1 MITVA
6 YFTKRGIDE
15 SIEMKEIPIH
25 DKNAFEY
32 YTKEGTYKIEINSG
46 LLVDLKI

>member
-1 MITVA
+1 MITFA

-32 YTKEGTYKIEINSG
+32 YIKEGTCKLKINPG